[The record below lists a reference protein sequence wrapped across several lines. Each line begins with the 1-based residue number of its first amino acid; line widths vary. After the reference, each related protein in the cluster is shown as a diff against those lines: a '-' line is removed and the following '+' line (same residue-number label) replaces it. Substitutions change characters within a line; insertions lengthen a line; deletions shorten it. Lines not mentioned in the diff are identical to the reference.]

1 MRMGHHPASIVGI
14 TAALLALSLLFGVIE
29 RIAPAV
35 RGLSIWRWH
44 RRVDFAWW
52 FFTPL
57 VTRIASTLV
66 VAATAIS
73 VMFFAGNS
81 GLLHGAVGRQPR
93 LAQLFELLL
102 LADLVGYWS
111 HRAFHKQPLW
121 RIHAIHHSSTELDWL
136 AASRVHPLNEILT
149 RAVQVIPFLLL
160 GFRGDVIAGLVPLL
174 TLYAIFLHSNVT
186 WSFGPLRYFLASPVF
201 HRWHHTSE
209 EEGRDRNFAGMFPFL
224 DLLFGTLYL
233 PKGRQP
239 MAFGVTGE
247 AVPLT
252 FFAQLVYPLRS
263 RTQNL

>member
-1 MRMGHHPASIVGI
+1 MLMGHHPASIVGI

-57 VTRIASTLV
+57 VRRVASTLA

-73 VMFFAGNS
+73 VMFFAGSS

-93 LAQLFELLL
+93 LVQLLELLL

-186 WSFGPLRYFLASPVF
+186 WSYGPLRYVLASPLL
-201 HRWHHTSE
+201 HRLHHTSE
-209 EEGRDRNFAGMFPFL
+209 EEGRDRNFAGMFPFF

-247 AVPLT
+247 AVPAT
-252 FFAQLVYPLRS
+252 FFAQLIYPLRS

>member
-1 MRMGHHPASIVGI
+1 MSHRPASLVGI
-14 TAALLALSLLFGVIE
+14 TVALLALSLLFGVIE

-44 RRVDFAWW
+44 RRVDFVWW

-57 VTRIASTLV
+57 VTRIASTLA

-73 VMFFAGNS
+73 VMYLAGSS

-93 LAQLFELLL
+93 LLQLVELLI

-111 HRAFHKQPLW
+111 HRAFHHRPLW

-160 GFRGDVIAGLVPLL
+160 GFRADVIAGLVPLL

-186 WSFGPLRYFLASPVF
+186 WSFGPFRYVLASPAF

-209 EEGRDRNFAGMFPFL
+209 DEGRDRNFAGMFPLL

-239 MAFGVTGE
+239 MAFGVIGE
-247 AVPLT
+247 AVPTT
-252 FFAQLVYPLRS
+252 FFAQLAYPLRS
-263 RTQNL
+263 RTQSL